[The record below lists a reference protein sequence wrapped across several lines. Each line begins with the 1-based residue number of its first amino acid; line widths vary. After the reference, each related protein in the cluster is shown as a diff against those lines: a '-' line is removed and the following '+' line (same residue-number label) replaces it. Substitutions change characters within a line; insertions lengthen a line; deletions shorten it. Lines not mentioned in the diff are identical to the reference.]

1 MTLNN
6 RSRKVGAAA
15 AIAALI
21 AIPSEGLR
29 QVAYYDPPGVLTVCY
44 GTTGPDVVK
53 GKTYSIDECKGF
65 LARDMLK
72 AVDQVDHCV
81 PDAPEGVLIAF
92 GDAAYNLGPKIA
104 CDTKASTA
112 ARMLAA
118 GDWDGACH
126 QLLRWNKAKVA
137 GMMVEL
143 PGLTK
148 RRNLELTYCLK
159 DLP

>member
-1 MTLNN
+1 MPPSN
-6 RSRKVGAAA
+6 RARKVGTAAT
-15 AIAALI
+15 IAALI

-53 GKTYSIDECKGF
+53 GKTYSVDECKG
-65 LARDMLK
+65 LLTRDMLK
-72 AVDQVDHCV
+72 AVDQVDRCV
-81 PDAPEGVLIAF
+81 PEAPEGVLIAF
-92 GDAAYNLGPKIA
+92 GDAAYNLGPMIA
-104 CDTKASTA
+104 CDPQKSTA
-112 ARMLAA
+112 ARMLKA
-118 GDWDGACH
+118 GDWSGACH

-148 RRNLELTYCLK
+148 RRNLELSYCLK